1 MFADDVFPWGE
12 NKLQD
17 YYDAEL
23 NWAEELKTKRPSTH
37 NICIQNLNFDI
48 ILAIYKHQTMTTML
62 MSNRVLINCFLQ
74 FFKF

>member
-37 NICIQNLNFDI
+37 NIQNLNFDI